1 MQRFRAIGAKLSQ
14 FLLSEQ
20 LSLKVIFDNITNT
33 IISAT
38 VISGGVWVASFR
50 KPPFDQIAADPTL
63 QETRILLGRLLLW
76 IGFTLMALN
85 LAQVYLIHRRAG
97 ELFPYRLIAPTN
109 ESSSGWL
116 ASLTVRFAVM
126 LLRGVVLFIL
136 LALQLAT
143 ISIAML
149 FIFRTVGEVL

>member
-1 MQRFRAIGAKLSQ
+1 MKRFHDIGAKISQ

-20 LSLKVIFDNITNT
+20 LSLKVIFDNIRNT

-50 KPPFDQIAADPTL
+50 KPPFDQIAEDPTF
-63 QETRILLGRLLLW
+63 QETRVLLGRLLLW
-76 IGFTLMALN
+76 IGFTLIALN
-85 LAQVYLIHRRAG
+85 LAQVYLIHRRAM
-97 ELFPYRLIAPTN
+97 ELFPYRLIAPTD
-109 ESSSGWL
+109 ESTSGRL
-116 ASLTVRFAVM
+116 ASFTVWLTVM
-126 LLRGVVLFIL
+126 LLRGVVMIIL

-143 ISIAML
+143 ISIALL